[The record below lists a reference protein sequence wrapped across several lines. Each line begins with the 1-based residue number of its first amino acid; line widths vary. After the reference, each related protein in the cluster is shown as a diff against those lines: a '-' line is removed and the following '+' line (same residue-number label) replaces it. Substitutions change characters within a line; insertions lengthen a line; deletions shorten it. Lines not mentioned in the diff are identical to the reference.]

1 MVIAISACNNET
13 KKDKNTDT
21 EFEIP
26 PVKTGTFYETDL
38 NSGNAVV
45 IADTITYS
53 VVTKNSNPEDDWQA
67 YCLRNMN
74 QKALANILFNA
85 IYQGRLKAYDY
96 STEEPMSIEE
106 VKAFEKEND
115 RNKIAKVQFVEEWY
129 FDEKKLKMGKRVN
142 AIMMA
147 YEIRNLKGDVT
158 GYKAGVKVF
167 LNGGD

>member
-13 KKDKNTDT
+13 KKDNNTDT
-21 EFEIP
+21 GFEIP
-26 PVKTGTFYETDL
+26 SVKTGTFYETDL
-38 NSGNAVV
+38 NGDNAVV

-53 VVTKNSNPEDDWQA
+53 VVTKNSNPEDDWRS

-85 IYQGRLKAYDY
+85 IYQGRLQAYDY

-106 VKAFEKEND
+106 VRAFEKEND

-129 FDEKKLKMGKRVN
+129 FDENKLKMGKRVN

-147 YEIRNLKGDVT
+147 YEIRNLKGEVT
-158 GYKAGVKVF
+158 GYKAGVKVY
-167 LNGGD
+167 LNGED